1 MKSFQLK
8 SVMQNINKRKIY
20 ILDEK
25 DNKIADIFKVSYPGK
40 EKGSSFVLRKN
51 REEIYLGTE
60 KGRLLFA
67 TYHVDFNGK
76 TWILKDNMIRSTV
89 YFCVDGEL
97 HDKKIRFEENW
108 KKEVDVKLDGE
119 KVAIIKPHLYSLEA
133 TISMK
138 TEESRDPLLFA
149 VTCLMYFMFKI
160 YQDEVEVIESILDE
174 WI

>member
-1 MKSFQLK
+1 
-8 SVMQNINKRKIY
+8 
-20 ILDEK
+20 
-25 DNKIADIFKVSYPGK
+25 NKIADIFKVSYPGK

-51 REEIYLGTE
+51 REEIYLGIE

-89 YFCVDGEL
+89 YFCVDGEI

-108 KKEVDVKLDGE
+108 KKEVD
-119 KVAIIKPHLYSLEA
+119 INKPHLYSLEA

>member
-1 MKSFQLK
+1 VISFQLK
-8 SVMQNINKRKIY
+8 TVIQNINKRKIY

-25 DNKIADIFKVSYPGK
+25 DNEIAEIFKVSHPGK
-40 EKGSSFVLRKN
+40 EKGSSFVLCRNGEK
-51 REEIYLGTE
+51 IYLGIE
-60 KGRLLFA
+60 KGRFLFA
-67 TYHVDFNGK
+67 TYHVDLNGE
-76 TWILKDNMIRSTV
+76 TWVLKDNMIRSTV
-89 YFCVDGEL
+89 YFCVDGEI

-119 KVAIIKPHLYSLEA
+119 KIATIKPHSYSLEA

-138 TEESRDPLLFA
+138 TEVSQDSLLFA